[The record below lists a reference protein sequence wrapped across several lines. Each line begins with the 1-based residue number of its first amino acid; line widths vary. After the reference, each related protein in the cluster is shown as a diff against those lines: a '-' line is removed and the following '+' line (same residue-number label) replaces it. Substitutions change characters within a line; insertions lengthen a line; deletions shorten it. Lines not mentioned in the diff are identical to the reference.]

1 MSKILITGGNGFI
14 GHELIKKLVKI
25 GHEITSL
32 DILVPEKRNKQIRYY
47 SGSILNRYDLDAA
60 MKNCD
65 IVFHLAA
72 MVGVALT
79 EKKRLECLEI
89 NIQGTKAVLD
99 AVVRQKVKKIIFS
112 SSSEVYGD
120 QDIIPT
126 NESADLKPKSNYGIT
141 KLVGEEYVKAYSK
154 FYKFDFNII
163 RFFSLYGGTQRPDF
177 VIPIFK
183 NIIKNNK
190 TINIYGKGNQ
200 IRSYCYIDDAIDGVI
215 KVLQKGKKK
224 HTYNIGNNNE
234 PISVEE
240 LANKMI
246 NISQKNIKIK
256 KIPFEKSDRSK
267 NREIYKRQ
275 PDISKLKKDTNF
287 LPKINLDKGIK
298 KLFQK

>member
-14 GHELIKKLVKI
+14 GHELIKKLTKI
-25 GHEITSL
+25 GHEIVSL
-32 DILVPEKRNKQIRYY
+32 DILPPKKINKKIIYH

-60 MKNCD
+60 MKDCD
-65 IVFHLAA
+65 VVFHFAA

-89 NIQGTKAVLD
+89 NIQGTKTVLE

-120 QDIIPT
+120 QEIIPI
-126 NESADLKPKSNYGIT
+126 NENADLKPKSNYGIT
-141 KLVGEEYVKAYSK
+141 KLVGEEYIKAFSK
-154 FYKFDFNII
+154 FYKFSFNIV
-163 RFFSLYGGTQRPDF
+163 RFFNLYGGTQRNDF

-183 NIIKNNK
+183 NIIQNNK
-190 TINIYGKGNQ
+190 TINIYGEGNQ
-200 IRSYCYIDDAIDGVI
+200 IRSYCHINDAVSGIV
-215 KVLQKGKKK
+215 KVLEKGKKQQ
-224 HTYNIGNNNE
+224 TYNIGNNNE
-234 PISVEE
+234 PISVKE

-267 NREIYKRQ
+267 KREIYKRQ
-275 PDISKLKKDTNF
+275 PDISKLKKDTNY
-287 LPKINLDKGIK
+287 LPKINLEKGIR
-298 KLFQK
+298 KLLQK